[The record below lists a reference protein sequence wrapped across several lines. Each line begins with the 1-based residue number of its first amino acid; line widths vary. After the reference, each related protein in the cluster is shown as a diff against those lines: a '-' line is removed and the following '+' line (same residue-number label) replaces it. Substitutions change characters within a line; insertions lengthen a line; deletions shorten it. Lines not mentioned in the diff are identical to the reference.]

1 MKRSLAYQESVMGE
15 IKIYSSAHLHSQGHV
30 QHYRR
35 EQPANFLADI
45 YAAENMELLYF
56 G

>member
-30 QHYRR
+30 QRCG
-35 EQPANFLADI
+35 PAKFLADI
-45 YAAENMELLYF
+45 YFE
-56 G
+56 